1 MTVNEKG
8 EVTIV
13 FNNDLTEL
21 KERWEELKREED
33 SRRRNLQSTFDNIQ
47 TIDDLK
53 SLFIIQVE
61 RDGKNKHIRE
71 LGGKI
76 EIIAIEQFTVLLK
89 ILWDWSEPENIPKD
103 QDALLNLQFN
113 AEQFRDLGLPY
124 LDYIGMKP
132 E

>member
-1 MTVNEKG
+1 MESEDFVFDFNGMTVNEKG

-53 SLFIIQVE
+53 SLFII
-61 RDGKNKHIRE
+61 
-71 LGGKI
+71 
-76 EIIAIEQFTVLLK
+76 
-89 ILWDWSEPENIPKD
+89 
-103 QDALLNLQFN
+103 
-113 AEQFRDLGLPY
+113 
-124 LDYIGMKP
+124 
-132 E
+132 